1 MPRPNPNFVIGMGV
15 MITILL
21 DSIGPKHF
29 NTKILQLSLH
39 VLSFARSEKKEC
51 HKKVS

>member
-1 MPRPNPNFVIGMGV
+1 MPRPNPNFVIGMGD
-15 MITILL
+15 MIIMLL
-21 DSIGPKHF
+21 DSTRPKHF
-29 NTKILQLSLH
+29 NIKTLQVSLH